1 MATLDQSLVKA
12 NSNFTAIY
20 IGIATYDDESI
31 DQLIYSSDKVMTHFA
46 RGIRMCSWFST
57 LMVNMKNTG
66 VSPYTYETLKA
77 ADFLLST
84 WLRVKFPEV
93 KLNQAPIAGSVYNTA
108 TWGPLTRQLSTG
120 QYLTMPTSTPG
131 AINADQLNSATAGRA
146 FQVAWTCNPGHNII
160 DNAKLYVNDVPI
172 ETLDNTWLD
181 LISQFRISAGKI
193 EQYQAMIGNTPAAVG
208 WTTSGFAGAVGIS
221 IPSYEVDV
229 PLPFFYDRDSSTS
242 FPLCGVTLN
251 KVEIRVELR
260 DLQHLIRCRIE
271 TYLPAQA
278 NLQGGGAGLATI
290 SGKPI
295 FLEVPMRNSNKNAD
309 LNNFISNVND
319 LSINSSAFNT
329 PQLWSRYA
337 VVTKKERNAHS
348 ARGCKRD
355 LLIEYVQKSDNS
367 NDEVKQGSNTTSSEN
382 SNQKYEF
389 IFNNPVRALMFVAEN
404 VTAVNVYNNFSNYSN
419 NVEVAGVGKDYLK
432 EVSFRVDNTVDMYT
446 NVPAVFFTHCDPFY
460 VANRIPNK
468 PGYHALFY
476 CLDLNSLEADG
487 SWNYNKVKGYIT
499 YTYEKPEGYLATG
512 VYADPKVVETVSI
525 NFNSLTAQV
534 ANEGT
539 TVNYTSYVYGTGSNN
554 LQARLR
560 IRALAW
566 NIIRI
571 QDNVLGAGSTTW
583 VAEKF
588 IPYIECY

>member
-31 DQLIYSSDKVMTHFA
+31 DQLIYSSEQVMTHFA

-66 VSPYTYETLKA
+66 QSPYTYETLKA

-84 WLRVKFPEV
+84 WLRIKFPEV
-93 KLNQAPIAGSVYNTA
+93 QLQTNPIAGSAYGFA
-108 TWGPLTRQLSTG
+108 GWGPLTRNPNGTLIDVTTG
-120 QYLTMPTSTPG
+120 GATAVINTPG
-131 AINADQLNSATAGRA
+131 ALAVGMNVNTNARA
-146 FQVAWTCNPGHNII
+146 FQLAWTPNPGHNII

-172 ETLDNTWLD
+172 ETLDSTWLD
-181 LISQFRISAGKI
+181 LITQFRTSAGKI
-193 EQYQAMIGNTPAAVG
+193 DQYQAMIGNVPDVVG
-208 WTTSGFAGAVGIS
+208 WTTSGFAGAAACS
-221 IPSYEVDV
+221 PKIPAFEVNV

-260 DLQHLIRCRIE
+260 DLQHLLRARVE
-271 TYLPAQA
+271 TYLPAQVNAQNAA
-278 NLQGGGAGLATI
+278 NPVPGEYV
-290 SGKPI
+290 
-295 FLEVPMRNSNKNAD
+295 FLEVPMRNAGANNANLSNFVLNIAD
-309 LNNFISNVND
+309 VNNNNGKFEV
-319 LSINSSAFNT
+319 
-329 PQLWSRYA
+329 PQMWSRYA

-367 NDEVKQGSNTTSSEN
+367 NDEVLTNNQTSEN
-382 SNQKYEF
+382 SNNKYEF
-389 IFNNPVRALMFVAEN
+389 IFNNPVRTLMFVAEN
-404 VTAVNVYNNFSNYSN
+404 MTAQTVYNVFSNYSN
-419 NVEVAGVGKDYLK
+419 NIELPGAGKDYLK
-432 EVSFRVDNTVDMYT
+432 EVTFRVDNTVDMYT
-446 NVPAVFFTHCDPFY
+446 NVPTIFFTHVDPFY

-499 YTYEKPEGYLATG
+499 YAYNQPEGYIAKGELVDQCKAQTHEIDLLTLTGAPTSGVTATAS
-512 VYADPKVVETVSI
+512 YS
-525 NFNSLTAQV
+525 NFVFN
-534 ANEGT
+534 GK
-539 TVNYTSYVYGTGSNN
+539 
-554 LQARLR
+554 LQARLK

-566 NIIRI
+566 NVIRI
-571 QDNVLGAGSTTW
+571 QDNVLGFPLG
-583 VAEKF
+583 
-588 IPYIECY
+588 